1 MKNYYNE
8 AALFV
13 KIFFRVAFYPPDFAF
28 FLPNNLVFLVKSVI
42 LRLGAAVKTTKKA
55 GQAPAGSSVG
65 RGSKLLCSSDP
76 PITMAQRNAA
86 GILPPAAFS
95 FSASSSMRCP
105 EDAAEMTEL
114 SSGGFGTSSGYLT
127 RQGAGNSRFSGE
139 KDTI

>member
-1 MKNYYNE
+1 
-8 AALFV
+8 LFV
-13 KIFFRVAFYPPDFAF
+13 KIFFREAFSPSDFGF
-28 FLPNNLVFLVKSVI
+28 FLPNYLVFLAKSVI
-42 LRLGAAVKTTKKA
+42 LRLGATVKTAKKA

-65 RGSKLLCSSDP
+65 IGSKLLCSSDP

-105 EDAAEMTEL
+105 EDAAEMPEL
-114 SSGGFGTSSGYLT
+114 SSGGFGASSGYIS
-127 RQGAGNSRFSGE
+127 RQGAENNRFSDG